1 MFKFAKRVTSAVVA
15 GAVVLGT
22 LAVYPFGDKAKVNA
36 ATLYDSAS
44 AINYAT
50 ILGGAVDY
58 GIVSNVLE
66 QDNHS
71 ETTFATNEFIHT
83 SGNNDV
89 DYIDTTA
96 LFLVGEKFTSKGTGN
111 DAYIRLGKTTAS
123 AVYFEAPSKVFGPGP
138 DGNEFDPSVE
148 AKSDVRNGNFNFER
162 EYGTAP
168 FIQAVNPN
176 ANVNVGRLINRL
188 CENGP
193 VEDAELGWAY
203 FLQQRA
209 HNDSYVLNPNGDT
222 CDAPASITFNPGRD
236 KVTIDITDSF
246 YDGKVVYVNITPDMY
261 RCLSNNGHFII
272 KKNTSSVIV
281 FNIDESVTNN
291 ATLTLSKPIVE
302 CDGKEYV
309 GTTAQNG
316 DRTNDH
322 YDIMKGVVAA
332 DVQNVFNE
340 TVIWNVMTKKTVDI
354 DSMGGAMLFPEAA
367 QVNVRYGNSSGWIVA
382 KNRVYM
388 TTEFHFLY
396 GGSSSDGLGQ
406 MHFALTKAFTKN
418 YAAHGTVKQD
428 TSVDIPNDSTYTF
441 NFQEFSRPGPFSGE
455 FQSPYMW
462 GVNQDV
468 SVKTDGTVTFPILT
482 FTCLGNN
489 SHYDIP
495 KGQERMFY
503 FRITEKGANTTHPV
517 SAKDIRTVSNSDG
530 YIDIRLKV
538 AVDDTG
544 HFTYFVD
551 YKSVTGDGVVFREYQ
566 EDYTDFIKMSGVQ
579 FDLGAFYNKVTE
591 QDQVYIDITKT
602 FGGGVT
608 AADLEYL
615 TFNIYEVDNSGAS
628 STSKV
633 VASYQFGRDFEET
646 GTPGVY
652 ALKNKF
658 AAETG
663 KTYYV
668 EECNYDLSICKDVVV
683 TYTLPNGKETDATKD
698 GKTSEFT
705 VDSANNANN
714 PYVVSFKNDY
724 TLCSGKIVLT
734 KTIEGPVTDKDL
746 EGLVF
751 EVYKEG
757 STTPVWTGS
766 LGDTTGSAPKFTVDS
781 KGVYTSEEIGVDVGN
796 YYVVEKLT
804 TDTGVVTVTYKIN
817 NKDGNPVV
825 DDVNKEV
832 QTTVFSV
839 GNNETAKLD
848 FKNTYTGGSIQ
859 LFKEVEGKVLSGVT
873 EFPVVILGKGDGKY
887 YDAMGTAYDAEKLV
901 MVPTDGSGITIT
913 GLPVQEYSISEKEP
927 GSYAALGYKLNIN
940 STQGF
945 DVSVTDANPVVRTL
959 KNIYDEVPIVGSL
972 SITKEQAAGSAAIGA
987 NETFEIEVEFDGDIT
1002 GANGI
1007 GTVNYTDRTWVFSLK
1022 VGETATLSDIP
1033 AGVQFTVKEKVPAG
1047 YKDVNEKSGSIPAA
1061 GGKVSLTIENYKNAP
1076 TTGSLIISKTIS
1088 DAKLADFER
1097 LSFTVVNV
1105 DDSTDTIKIPDLTT
1119 DNVNAGIWKDEGNG
1133 VYTYTV
1139 EDLDAGKTYKVT
1151 ETYDGTEKSTVYELD
1166 TSKSNK
1172 SGTGKIVAGGE
1183 VLVELKDTYTAK
1195 TTGSLV
1201 IRKTISGAKLNELET
1216 ISFIVKDESDN
1227 TVSVPALTLSN
1238 VNAGIWKD
1246 EGNGVYTYTIT
1257 GLEGGKTYTVT
1268 EEYNG
1273 TEKSTTYTLSASSKT
1288 DGSGT
1293 IKVGGEVFVELTNNY
1308 EKKTTPVTTGSL
1320 VISKTIS
1327 GADLED
1333 FEKLTFTVV
1342 NTADSTDTIKIPDLT
1357 TDNVKAG
1364 IWKDEGNGVY
1374 TYTIEGLDADKT
1386 YKVTETYDGTGDSSE
1401 YELNTSKS
1409 KKEGTGKIVAGGEVK
1424 VELTDDYSKKSTPV
1438 TTGSLVISK
1447 TISGADLED
1456 FEKLT
1461 FTVVNTADS
1470 TDTIKIP
1477 DLTTD
1482 NVNAGIWKDEGNGVY
1497 TYTVEDL
1504 DAGKTYKVTETYDG
1518 TGDSSEYVLDT
1529 SSKTSG
1535 TGTVVAGGTVKVEIT
1550 DNYSGK
1556 SIPLPPMPERG
1567 SIEITKT
1574 ISGVDAADL
1583 DRSKITFTIEGPAE
1597 FNGGNALT
1605 VTYEDFVNGRWTLDD
1620 VPTGDYTV
1628 TETGNGASTVY
1639 PLISTTVNG
1648 KDAVNDTVT
1657 LSKNGT
1663 AVFAF
1668 INTYDDTVT
1677 PYTGT
1682 IEITKTLSGAYAADL
1697 NVDDMTFTIKGP
1709 DSYNG
1714 GKIKTISYSDFVDG
1728 RWHEDNVP
1736 AGEYTVTE
1744 TGSGATQTMEL
1755 VLTTVNGENKTS
1767 DTKTVSSDGIITFA
1781 FFNTYEDTTPVTGSL
1796 EIVKVLKGDYPDS
1809 AAAKTFKFIVTGP
1822 SYPNG
1827 TVVTIK
1833 GEGSVVLVDLI
1844 PGDYTVTEDVDGAA
1858 FENYSLKVTGSGAAV
1873 TVVAGKTAECEIVNT
1888 YTKITPS
1895 PTPTAE
1901 PTKSPNEDTPTPTP
1915 TETPTPTPTIPDS
1928 GLKLTFE
1935 KKDELGSLIADAVLT
1950 LTSLDG
1956 FDMSGVTVTQNGKT
1970 VSFILS
1976 ADKMSVSFTT
1986 VDTAPSIISG
1996 LKAGSYELKE
2006 TVTPEG
2012 YLTADSI
2019 TFILNDDGSF
2029 DEGGGKV
2036 TVAGSPVIMVD
2047 KADPSYKKDNN
2058 DGGDDSGTSI
2068 PATGEQ
2074 MSYYAIAGVMLLG
2087 LCAAFISGF
2096 AVYQKKKSGI

>member
-332 DVQNVFNE
+332 DVQKVFNE

-608 AADLEYL
+608 AADLEHL

-663 KTYYV
+663 KTFYV

-781 KGVYTSEEIGVDVGN
+781 KGVYTSEEIGVDIGN

-1088 DAKLADFER
+1088 DAKLAEFER

-1105 DDSTDTIKIPDLTT
+1105 DDSTDTINIPDLTT

-1139 EDLDAGKTYKVT
+1139 ENLDAGKTYKVT

-1216 ISFIVKDESDN
+1216 ISFIVKDENDK

-1238 VNAGIWKD
+1238 VNSGIWKD

-1273 TEKSTTYTLSASSKT
+1273 TEKSTTYSLSASSKT

-1327 GADLED
+1327 GAELQD

-1477 DLTTD
+1477 DLTTE
-1482 NVNAGIWKDEGNGVY
+1482 NVKAGIWKDEGNGVY

-1583 DRSKITFTIEGPAE
+1583 DCSKITFTIEGPAE

-1620 VPTGDYTV
+1620 VPAGDYTV

-1668 INTYDDTVT
+1668 INTYDDTAT

-1697 NVDDMTFTIKGP
+1697 NVDEMTFTIKGP

-1901 PTKSPNEDTPTPTP
+1901 PTKSPDEDTPTPTP

-1976 ADKMSVSFTT
+1976 ADKTSVSFTT